1 MSKTATNLTKFRDLP
16 DNELVELLATTRDE
30 LFRLEL
36 GKHTNQVTSSAELAT
51 KRKSI
56 ARIMTVLNGRKHGIE
71 KQAQKQAEKPAA
83 EAPATTEKTKKS
95 SKKSKA

>member
-1 MSKTATNLTKFRDLP
+1 MSKTATTLTNFRDLP
-16 DNELVELLATTRDE
+16 DSELVDLLATTREE
-30 LFRLEL
+30 LFRLHL

-56 ARIMTVLNGRKHGIE
+56 ARIMTVLNGRKNGIE

-83 EAPATTEKTKKS
+83 EAPATDKKS
-95 SKKSKA
+95 KSKKSKA